1 MIIVQMSECRWEQM
15 MRIVAHVLQ
24 IEFSTMELFHIH
36 LCSLPEG
43 PIDEETEGY
52 KAINDLLNE
61 FGECIDDALNALK
74 DQPPK

>member
-1 MIIVQMSECRWEQM
+1 MIIVEMSECRSWEQM

-36 LCSLPEG
+36 LCSLTEG
-43 PIDEETEGY
+43 PIDED